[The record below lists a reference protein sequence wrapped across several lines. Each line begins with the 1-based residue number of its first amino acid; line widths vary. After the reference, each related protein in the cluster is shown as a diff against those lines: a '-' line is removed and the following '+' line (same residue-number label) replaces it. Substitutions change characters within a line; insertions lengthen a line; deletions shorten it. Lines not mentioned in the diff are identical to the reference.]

1 MITSTFFVGIDIRT
15 SVAHPIEGGPT
26 IAERRRRSPSR
37 AAVSSAPAPSRSGS
51 TVSDSDNGDWYRVDL
66 HLHTPAS
73 IDYADLDATPLDL
86 LRAAKERG
94 LDVIALTDHNS
105 VAGWHTL
112 QREIRQLKL
121 LESLG
126 RLIPAEAEELA
137 EYRALMAEVLVL
149 PGFEFTA
156 TFGFHI
162 LAIFSERTSTRLME
176 HLLLTLNVPEDR
188 FGSGEVGATA
198 DVLRAYELL
207 HDNGAI
213 VIGAHV
219 NSTHGVAMRGIKFA
233 GQTKIAYT
241 QDPHLHALEVTDLT
255 VPGRRTTASFFDGSR
270 AEYPRRMH
278 CLQGSDA
285 HRLHRDPKRD
295 TNLGIGDRATELQLT
310 ERSFAAMKALF
321 ESERWDAIRPARM
334 GGPASSALHAAREE
348 GPGPQV
354 AFHSSLTVGKQPLT
368 PVIRDIVAMAN
379 GNGGVLYL
387 GVGPI
392 ARKTVAGVTEPA
404 ALIESLRELAAND
417 IEPHPELGVAAIDYE
432 GKTVVAINVAPGND
446 RPYALESGEILV
458 RQGETTELARREQ
471 IVRLVRGEAAT
482 PAGPRTTIQ
491 PPRPEPETMP
501 SPTSAVDTVAPW
513 NGVEIVDVL
522 DVDGVLH
529 YTVRDLRN
537 GEITTG
543 VTASVAR
550 RLWAYAIKERE
561 KKLPD
566 AGHIRWRGDY
576 GFWKVYRARNERRYN
591 LAYRV
596 APDDFRIFYGV
607 SEDGLTDE
615 WLGVIPRQRG
625 DGEDEGDGVNGTG

>member
-1 MITSTFFVGIDIRT
+1 MITSTFFVDTDVRS
-15 SVAHPIEGGPT
+15 SVAHPLEGGPT
-26 IAERRRRSPSR
+26 ISERRRRPSR
-37 AAVSSAPAPSRSGS
+37 AAISSASAESRSS
-51 TVSDSDNGDWYRVDL
+51 SLVAESDGGAWYRVDL

-73 IDYADLDATPLDL
+73 IDYVDVDATPLDL
-86 LRAAKERG
+86 LRAAKDRG
-94 LDVIALTDHNS
+94 LDIIALTDHNS

-112 QREIRQLKL
+112 QREIRQLTY

-126 RLIPAEAEELA
+126 RLLPEEAEELA
-137 EYRALMAEVLVL
+137 EYRTLTSQILVL

-188 FGSGEVGATA
+188 FGSGEVGATT
-198 DVLRAYELL
+198 DVLRAYEVL
-207 HDNGAI
+207 HDHGAI

-241 QDPHLHALEVTDLT
+241 QDAHLHALEVTDLT

-278 CLQGSDA
+278 CIQGSDA
-285 HRLHRDPKRD
+285 HRIHRDPKRD
-295 TNLGIGDRATELQLT
+295 TNLGIGERATELQLS

-354 AFHSSLTVGKQPLT
+354 AFHHSLTVGKQPLT

-392 ARKTVAGVTEPA
+392 ARKAVAGVTDTP
-404 ALIESLRELAAND
+404 ALIESLRELAANE

-432 GKTVVAINVAPGND
+432 GKTVVAINVAPGTD
-446 RPYALESGEILV
+446 RPYALATGEILV
-458 RQGETTELARREQ
+458 RQGETTELARREE
-471 IVRLVRGEAAT
+471 ILRLVRGEAAT

-491 PPRPEPETMP
+491 PPRPEPETLP
-501 SPTSAVDTVAPW
+501 SPTTSLDTVAPRS
-513 NGVEIVDVL
+513 GVEIVDVQ
-522 DVDGVLH
+522 DIDGVLH
-529 YTVRDLRN
+529 YTMRDLRN
-537 GEITTG
+537 GSITTD
-543 VTASVAR
+543 VTASTGR
-550 RLWAYAIKERE
+550 KLWSYAIKERE

-566 AGHIRWRGDY
+566 AGHIRWRGDL
-576 GFWKVYRARNERRYN
+576 GFWKVYRASRNERRYN
-591 LAYRV
+591 LAYRLG
-596 APDDFRIFYGV
+596 PDDFRIFYGV
-607 SEDGLTDE
+607 SEDGLSDE
-615 WLGVIPRQRG
+615 WRAVTPRQRS
-625 DGEDEGDGVNGTG
+625 DSDEDMDELNGNR